1 MKSATLV
8 LFIIGFHVSLA
19 FKICAFNV
27 KSFGEAKAANKQV
40 MDILIKIISRCDV
53 CLIQEVRD
61 SKGEAVRVLIEGL
74 NRFDKLHNYTF
85 LGSER
90 LGRNSYK
97 EQYVFIFRSDVVQVQ
112 AFYQYPSTTKG
123 DSDTFS
129 REPFIAWFH
138 SPHTA
143 VKDFVLIAQ
152 HTSPKDAVREIDELF
167 KVFESVK
174 ERWKTQNIMF
184 LGDLNAAC
192 SYVTAKDWESIRLR
206 KHPNFYWLIGD
217 EEDTTVSEKTHCAY
231 DRIIVHG
238 KEFLNGIIVKS
249 AKPFNFKKK
258 YRLSED
264 DAKEVS
270 DHFPVEVD
278 LIACSRG
285 HHHSEL

>member
-8 LFIIGFHVSLA
+8 LFIVGFHVSLA

-74 NRFDKLHNYTF
+74 NR
-85 LGSER
+85 
-90 LGRNSYK
+90 
-97 EQYVFIFRSDVVQVQ
+97 SDVVQVR
-112 AFYQYPSTTKG
+112 AFYQYPSTTQG

-129 REPFIAWFH
+129 REPFIVWFH

-152 HTSPKDAVREIDELF
+152 HTSPKVAVREIDELF

-206 KHPNFYWLIGD
+206 KHPSFYWLIGD

-231 DRIIVHG
+231 DRIVVHG
-238 KEFLNGIIVKS
+238 KEFLNGIIAKS

-258 YRLSED
+258 YRLSEED
-264 DAKEVS
+264 VGS
-270 DHFPVEVD
+270 VVEW
-278 LIACSRG
+278 
-285 HHHSEL
+285 